1 MSFCHPD
8 QMAFCNPEGFLGGM
22 DEIMKEV
29 RNELDE
35 GLQVNGKESTLKDRF
50 VNTAEIAADVANFA
64 VDGSHQTGKMFRS
77 ASVAI
82 RNPTRT
88 FEMSK
93 QRFLSQR
100 TISTNGEDSR
110 EVPEGVKGVGV
121 YTRDL
126 YYNEEEE
133 EDSGIDEELEE
144 ELRGE
149 KIEEDDEEEED
160 DGEEEDEDVYVEE
173 KRTEFGDKVVDYS
186 EKTTLYKFVEKRN
199 WSAVLDILDSRPK
212 EAQTYVQRFHVK
224 DPTKLAWRML
234 PIHAVCYPE
243 VKKGDDGEAIQDGIR
258 GSYDVI
264 KKFIEI
270 HPEGLQKKDDQ
281 GMLPLHHAAR
291 NCADPAI
298 IDLMYYAY
306 VESLAAQDNKGRTPI
321 KLAQK
326 SRAINKKKILAHLI
340 NLKIRENDKNLEEA
354 SI

>member
-1 MSFCHPD
+1 
-8 QMAFCNPEGFLGGM
+8 MAFCNPEGFLGGM

-88 FEMSK
+88 FVMSK
-93 QRFLSQR
+93 QGFLSQR
-100 TISTNGEDSR
+100 TLKANEEDSR
-110 EVPEGVKGVGV
+110 EVPEGVKGVGI
-121 YTRDL
+121 YSRDL
-126 YYNEEEE
+126 DYE

-144 ELRGE
+144 ELEGE
-149 KIEEDDEEEED
+149 KIEDEEDEEDVEDEEED
-160 DGEEEDEDVYVEE
+160 LKVVE
-173 KRTEFGDKVVDYS
+173 KRTEFGDEVVDYS
-186 EKTTLYKFVEKRN
+186 EKTTLYKFAEERN
-199 WSAVLDILDSRPK
+199 WSAVLDVLDSRPK
-212 EAQTYVQRFHVK
+212 EAKTYVQRFHVK

-234 PIHAVCYPE
+234 PMHAICYPE

-264 KKFIEI
+264 KKFIEVY
-270 HPEGLQKKDDQ
+270 PEGLQKKDDQ
-281 GMLPLHHAAR
+281 GMLPFHHAAR

-298 IDLMYYAY
+298 IDLMYHAY
-306 VESLAAQDNKGRTPI
+306 TESLAVQDNKGRTPI

>member
-1 MSFCHPD
+1 MSFCNPD

-64 VDGSHQTGKMFRS
+64 VDGTHQTGKMFRS

-82 RNPTRT
+82 RNPKRT

-93 QRFLSQR
+93 QGFLSQR
-100 TISTNGEDSR
+100 TLTANEEDSR
-110 EVPEGVKGVGV
+110 EVPEGVKGVEL
-121 YTRDL
+121 YSRDL
-126 YYNEEEE
+126 DYE

-144 ELRGE
+144 ELKGE
-149 KIEEDDEEEED
+149 KIEDEDEEVDEDEEDDEE
-160 DGEEEDEDVYVEE
+160 VVEQ
-173 KRTEFGDKVVDYS
+173 RTEFGDEVVDYS
-186 EKTTLYKFVEKRN
+186 EKTTLYKFIEKRN
-199 WSAVLDILDSRPK
+199 WSAVLDVLDSRPK
-212 EAQTYVQRFHVK
+212 EAKTYVQRFHVK

-234 PIHAVCYPE
+234 PIHAICYPE

-264 KKFIEI
+264 KKFIEVY
-270 HPEGLQKKDDQ
+270 PEGLQKKDDQ
-281 GMLPLHHAAR
+281 GMLPFHHAAR

-298 IDLMYYAY
+298 IDLMYHAY
-306 VESLAAQDNKGRTPI
+306 TESLAVQDNKGRTPI

>member
-1 MSFCHPD
+1 MSFCNPD

-82 RNPTRT
+82 RNPKIT

-93 QRFLSQR
+93 RGFLSQR
-100 TISTNGEDSR
+100 TLTANEEDSR
-110 EVPEGVKGVGV
+110 EVPEGVKGVGI
-121 YTRDL
+121 YSRDL
-126 YYNEEEE
+126 DHE

-144 ELRGE
+144 ELEGE
-149 KIEEDDEEEED
+149 KIEDKDEDDEEEE
-160 DGEEEDEDVYVEE
+160 EEDLKVVE
-173 KRTEFGDKVVDYS
+173 KRTEFGDEVVDYS
-186 EKTTLYKFVEKRN
+186 EKTTLYKFAEKRN
-199 WSAVLDILDSRPK
+199 WSAVLDVLDSRPK
-212 EAQTYVQRFHVK
+212 EAKTYVQRFHVK

-234 PIHAVCYPE
+234 PMHAICYPE

-264 KKFIEI
+264 KKFIEVY
-270 HPEGLQKKDDQ
+270 PEGLQKKDDQ
-281 GMLPLHHAAR
+281 GMLPFHHAAR

-298 IDLMYYAY
+298 IDLMYHAY
-306 VESLAAQDNKGRTPI
+306 TESLAVQDNKGRTPI